1 MEELRKN
8 FEKFYEESVRTS
20 SDPETLKEAFWATY
34 LQGHND
40 PTPQKEVPIEQVAK
54 DVDDE
59 CFFDFV
65 KSCLKP
71 EGLVIGTDGV
81 MATDYV
87 EVEYPTCEDDPDFA
101 GCAGCANDPDDCE
114 SVHRI
119 LKSRGKKLINISKL
133 CGADPASTIFVKNK
147 ELLTHEEAA
156 AISSALAEY
165 MKEPRG

>member
-8 FEKFYEESVRTS
+8 FEKFYENLRIWS
-20 SDPETLKEAFWATY
+20 SDPETLKESFWTTY

-40 PTPQKEVPIEQVAK
+40 PTPQKEVPVEQVAK
-54 DVDDE
+54 EIDDE

-87 EVEYPTCEDDPDFA
+87 EVEYPCSVKEKSECISFPDRCEGTCK
-101 GCAGCANDPDDCE
+101 
-114 SVHRI
+114 R
-119 LKSRGKKLINISKL
+119 LINISKL
-133 CGADPASTIFVKNK
+133 CGADPANTIFVKNK

-165 MKEPRG
+165 MKESRG

>member
-8 FEKFYEESVRTS
+8 FEKFYESLKTS
-20 SDPETLKEAFWATY
+20 PDPETLKEAFWVTY

-40 PTPQKEVPIEQVAK
+40 RTPQKEVPIEQVVK

-65 KSCLKP
+65 KSCVEEKLPAGMDPAK
-71 EGLVIGTDGV
+71 
-81 MATDYV
+81 ATDYV
-87 EVEYPTCEDDPDFA
+87 EVEYPTCEDDPD
-101 GCAGCANDPDDCE
+101 CAGCANDPDDCE

>member
-1 MEELRKN
+1 MNEIPKLDV
-8 FEKFYEESVRTS
+8 EKTKDDIVEFVQNKVS
-20 SDPETLKEAFWATY
+20 EANA
-34 LQGHND
+34 
-40 PTPQKEVPIEQVAK
+40 
-54 DVDDE
+54 
-59 CFFDFV
+59 
-65 KSCLKP
+65 

-165 MKEPRG
+165 MKESRG